1 MIGKS
6 SFSVGTA
13 KWIARFAREQGAVTE
28 DEATAW
34 LADLQR
40 LGSEGA
46 YFFCVNRFLFSA
58 VRL

>member
-1 MIGKS
+1 VIGKS
-6 SFSVGTA
+6 NFSVGTA
-13 KWIARFAREQGAVTE
+13 EWAARSAREQGAVTE
-28 DEATAW
+28 AATW

-40 LGSEGA
+40 LGNAGA